1 MSNNPGPKSQAT
13 DSPWLVYMV
22 ECRDGSLY
30 TGITND
36 IERRL
41 SQHNDGTG
49 ARYTRSRRPV
59 ELRYQQVCENR
70 SAALVREC
78 AVRLMSPKEKWALVV
93 AAGGKRTE
101 RGETKKG
108 P

>member
-1 MSNNPGPKSQAT
+1 MSARPAPTLAGTDGP
-13 DSPWLVYMV
+13 WFLYIV

-36 IERRL
+36 IERRVN
-41 SQHNDGTG
+41 QHNEGTG

-59 ELRYQQVCENR
+59 RVRYQEPCENR

-78 AVRLMSPKEKWALVV
+78 AIRLMSPKEKWALIERYDN
-93 AAGGKRTE
+93 KNTE
-101 RGETKKG
+101 MK
-108 P
+108 

>member
-1 MSNNPGPKSQAT
+1 MLTDPGPKSQGT
-13 DSPWLVYMV
+13 EDSWFLYIV

-36 IERRL
+36 LERRL
-41 SQHNDGTG
+41 HQHNEGTG

-59 ELRYQQVCENR
+59 RMRYREKCESR

-78 AVRLMSPKEKWALVV
+78 AVRLLSPKEKRALID
-93 AAGGKRTE
+93 AYDRRQAGENRPPAE
-101 RGETKKG
+101 
-108 P
+108 

>member
-1 MSNNPGPKSQAT
+1 MS
-13 DSPWLVYMV
+13 SPARPETNGGNDLWFLYIL

-41 SQHNDGTG
+41 RQHNDGSG

-59 ELRYQQVCENR
+59 VLRYQEQCESR
-70 SAALVREC
+70 SAALIREC
-78 AVRLMSPKEKWALVV
+78 AVRLLTPKEKRALIAKHSQ
-93 AAGGKRTE
+93 AAS
-101 RGETKKG
+101 
-108 P
+108 

>member
-1 MSNNPGPKSQAT
+1 MPDNSGPKPTESDA
-13 DSPWLVYMV
+13 SWFLYMV

-36 IERRL
+36 LERRL
-41 SQHNDGTG
+41 SQHNDGTA

-59 ELRYQQVCENR
+59 HLRYREICESR

-78 AVRLMSPKEKWALVV
+78 AVRLMSPKEKWELI
-93 AAGGKRTE
+93 E
-101 RGETKKG
+101 RHERATGTAPDK
-108 P
+108 